1 MLATE
6 LNPSVQANTGTAP
19 TARAGGGAIAGPGQ
33 FLTFRLGGEEFGI
46 DILKVQE
53 IRGYETPTLI
63 VGGPPFV
70 KGVLNL
76 RGVIVP
82 VVDLRLRFHLA
93 QASFDEAT
101 VTVIL
106 NFRGRVVGAVVDAV
120 SDVTGLTREQ
130 IKPVPEFSNPAAAG
144 YIIGMGVQRQDDK
157 ERMILLID
165 IEQLMAGADIGLAHA
180 GYHG

>member
-1 MLATE
+1 MLATDV
-6 LNPSVQANTGTAP
+6 NPSARSQTGTAS
-19 TARAGGGAIAGPGQ
+19 RAGAEDGAIAGAGQ
-33 FLTFRLGGEEFGI
+33 YLTFRLGGEEFGI

-53 IRGYETPTLI
+53 IRGYETPTVI
-63 VGGPPFV
+63 VGAPPFV

-82 VVDLRLRFHLA
+82 VVDLRLKFQLA
-93 QASFDEAT
+93 QVNFDEAT

-120 SDVTGLTREQ
+120 SDVAGLTPEQ
-130 IKPVPEFSNPAAAG
+130 IKVVPEFSNPAAAG
-144 YIIGMGVQRQDDK
+144 FITGMGVQRQDNQ

-165 IEQLMAGADIGLAHA
+165 IEQLMAGADIGLAHS
-180 GYHG
+180 GIHG